1 MKSDFKDINVEEND
15 VPYAQEYVSL
25 LVKQTKID
33 AYEAV
38 KNFLTSKEAIL
49 NYMHK
54 RKRKRQFYCLV
65 YKFFIA

>member
-1 MKSDFKDINVEEND
+1 
-15 VPYAQEYVSL
+15 L

-54 RKRKRQFYCLV
+54 RKRKR
-65 YKFFIA
+65 